1 MAYIQPDTTIELY
14 KNVPLDKSYRNTVN
28 YSDSTAQYNDFKQY
42 KYKTYEKQSYQRWGL
57 GTIRIEEQH
66 DSIYDCNYMIFYNPT
81 LKKKIYCFVDGVSYV
96 SNNVTEVYYTI
107 DVLQTYM
114 FEYSFGKCFVE
125 REHTYTD
132 IQGTNTQ
139 PEGLELGAEYVNDGT
154 PTEFIVTSFRY
165 IILATQR
172 PSGVT
177 PVGLGLRNGIPDGL
191 VTMVFDNVT
200 DLSNKIAEYIN
211 AGLEDAIVQLYMAP
225 TNSTYNNNIEYQH
238 TKLNAYTPKNKK
250 LLTYPYCYVQVGNNL
265 GNYVEL
271 HYERM
276 GALSTDAKRKLE
288 YRVTTLD
295 FPQPIMVFEPNINYI
310 SPNRAYQLTYSVFP
324 TCAFAG
330 DSFKVWWAQNK
341 NTYIATMNAIQSNYD
356 TNMAVAQ
363 NNYQQAMNSAQATRQ
378 ATLNSIA
385 TGLSNAEMQKNTAK
399 DIAHNNYKNATSGW
413 ESGVGDVLSTVISN
427 VTGKTYSTGGASVG
441 VTGNVHS
448 VGGHI
453 SANSATQN
461 SLSIGARLANSVNAI
476 NLSASNTQTNAGLN
490 ADLAYDVASA
500 TASTNTVNAELAFST
515 AKKNATLSQ
524 ASANLT
530 ALTTAQNAT
539 AQLVA
544 KKQDAMHQ
552 PATAHGQSSCDGAN
566 VTLNRVGFYFEGK
579 CISPEYASKID
590 DYFSMY
596 GYAVNELKT
605 PNLNN
610 RKYFTYLK
618 TANCNLSTRRMDAQ
632 TRQTIEGIYN
642 NGITTWKELSQV
654 GNYDL
659 DNTPN
664 GAQY

>member
-14 KNVPLDKSYRNTVN
+14 KNVPLDKTYRNTVK
-28 YSDSTAQYNDFKQY
+28 YSDSNAQYNDFKQY

-66 DSIYDCNYMIFYNPT
+66 DNIYDCNYMIFYNPT

-125 REHTYTD
+125 REHVYTD

-139 PEGLELGAEYVNDGT
+139 PEGLELGCTYLTNSETRFSNTISTDNKSIAYV
-154 PTEFIVTSFRY
+154 
-165 IILATQR
+165 IIATTLANGEHGSR
-172 PSGVT
+172 SALFNNIPN
-177 PVGLGLRNGIPDGL
+177 GLILLQYN
-191 VTMVFDNVT
+191 NVT
-200 DLSNKIAEYIN
+200 DLGNAIDTYIN
-211 AGLEDAIVQLYMAP
+211 NGLEDNIVNIYMAC
-225 TNSTYNNNIEYQH
+225 NNFLTKEYSHDFIH
-238 TKLNAYTPKNKK
+238 TKNGYYTPKNKK
-250 LLTYPYCYVQVGNNL
+250 LLTYPYCYLQVGNNL
-265 GNYVEL
+265 GNYIEL
-271 HYERM
+271 QYEHIDDVNK
-276 GALSTDAKRKLE
+276 STK
-288 YRVTTLD
+288 TLKYNITGLIY
-295 FPQPIMVFEPNINYI
+295 PQPIMLLEPRVNGIF
-310 SPNRAYQLTYSVFP
+310 PNRDYQLNYSVFP
-324 TCAFAG
+324 TVAWSG

-363 NNYQQAMNSAQATRQ
+363 NNYQQAINSAQATKQATMNSISNGLTTATMQRNVAKRQ
-378 ATLNSIA
+378 ASNNYELATQNVSGAISQGVTDATSGLIGWLRSTGGGNDPSGNLSKRANAENLNNAGTLLTNTLNS
-385 TGLSNAEMQKNTAK
+385 TN
-399 DIAHNNYKNATSGW
+399 
-413 ESGVGDVLSTVISN
+413 
-427 VTGKTYSTGGASVG
+427 
-441 VTGNVHS
+441 
-448 VGGHI
+448 
-453 SANSATQN
+453 
-461 SLSIGARLANSVNAI
+461 VNAQNTLTNA
-476 NLSASNTQTNAGLN
+476 NLSA
-490 ADLAYDVASA
+490 DLGYQVASA
-500 TASTNTVNAELAFST
+500 TASTNTQNAELAYST
-515 AKKNATLSQ
+515 AMKNATLSQ

-552 PATAHGQSSCDGAN
+552 PSTAHGQSSCDGAN
-566 VTLNRVGFYFEGK
+566 AFLNRIGFEFEERY
-579 CISPEYASKID
+579 IPEEYASKID

-596 GYAVNELKT
+596 GYAVNELKI

>member
-14 KNVPLDKSYRNTVN
+14 KNVPLDKSYRNTVK
-28 YSDSTAQYNDFKQY
+28 YSDSTTQYNDFKQY

-66 DSIYDCNYMIFYNPT
+66 DNIYDCNYMIFYNPT

-125 REHTYTD
+125 REHVYTD

-165 IILATQR
+165 IILATQT

-177 PVGLGLRNGIPDGL
+177 PGGLGLRNGIPDGL

-211 AGLEDAIVQLYMAP
+211 AGLEDSIVQLYMGP

-238 TKLNAYTPKNKK
+238 TKLNGYTPRNKK

-276 GALSTDAKRKLE
+276 GTLSTDAKRKLE

-295 FPQPIMVFEPNINYI
+295 FPQPIMVFEPKINYI
-310 SPNRAYQLTYSVFP
+310 LPNRGYQLTYSVFP

-341 NTYIATMNAIQSNYD
+341 NTYVATMNAIQSNYD

-363 NNYQQAMNSAQATRQ
+363 NNYQQAVNSAQATKQATMNSISNGLTTATMQRNVAKRQ
-378 ATLNSIA
+378 ASNNYELATQNVSGAISQGVTDATSGLIGWLRSTGGGNDPSGNLSKRANTENLNSAGTLLTNTLNS
-385 TGLSNAEMQKNTAK
+385 TN
-399 DIAHNNYKNATSGW
+399 
-413 ESGVGDVLSTVISN
+413 
-427 VTGKTYSTGGASVG
+427 
-441 VTGNVHS
+441 
-448 VGGHI
+448 
-453 SANSATQN
+453 
-461 SLSIGARLANSVNAI
+461 VNAQNTLNNA
-476 NLSASNTQTNAGLN
+476 NLSA
-490 ADLAYDVASA
+490 DLSYQVASA
-500 TASTNTVNAELAFST
+500 TASTNTQNAELAYST
-515 AKKNATLSQ
+515 AMKNATLSQ
-524 ASANLT
+524 SSANLT

-552 PATAHGQSSCDGAN
+552 PSTAHGQSSCDGAN
-566 VTLNRVGFYFEGK
+566 VTLGRVGFYFEGK
-579 CISPEYASKID
+579 CIDPEYASKID

-596 GYAVNELKT
+596 GYAVNELKI

-618 TANCNLSTRRMDAQ
+618 TANCNLATRRMDAQ

-642 NGITTWKELSQV
+642 NGITTWKALSQV

-664 GAQY
+664 GEQY